1 VSGASLRL
9 VIQWREMRPLSIS
22 LTRAILVATLVACFV
37 LAGCGQGS
45 GQGSPGPVDRTASAH
60 TDAQTPELG
69 GADKGGPKPLG
80 IGAKNEEPVPNVV
93 GKPIEAACRT
103 LSRAGHAGEVSYVS
117 RAEGVEPGRVL
128 AQDIEPGTN
137 KGASMLVYLTVSGP
151 FSEKELSAN
160 TYCAN
165 PQPDIDDAPPR
176 GSGQ

>member
-1 VSGASLRL
+1 
-9 VIQWREMRPLSIS
+9 MRPLVFI
-22 LTRAILVATLVACFV
+22 LTRVILAATMAACFV
-37 LAGCGQGS
+37 LAGCGQDS
-45 GQGSPGPVDRTASAH
+45 GEGSPGSADRTASTHA
-60 TDAQTPELG
+60 DAQTSASG
-69 GADKGGPKPLG
+69 GADKGDPKPLG

-93 GKPIEAACRT
+93 GKPIEAACRA
-103 LSRAGHAGEVSYVS
+103 LARAGHAGEVSYIR

-160 TYCAN
+160 TFCAN
-165 PQPDIDDAPPR
+165 PQPDIDDAAPR

>member
-1 VSGASLRL
+1 
-9 VIQWREMRPLSIS
+9 MRPLRFT
-22 LTRAILVATLVACFV
+22 LTHAILAATVAACFV

-45 GQGSPGPVDRTASAH
+45 GKGSPGSADRTTSAH
-60 TDAQTPELG
+60 ADAQTSASG
-69 GADKGGPKPLG
+69 GAGKGGTKPLG

-93 GKPIEAACRT
+93 GKPIEAACRA
-103 LSRAGHAGEVSYVS
+103 LSRAGHAGEVSYVR

-160 TYCAN
+160 TLCAN

-176 GSGQ
+176 DSGQ